1 LFSSGREFVFG
12 VFARFVFAGTSGNPH
27 ILIPFPSRHRHFHP
41 PDFRRQ
47 PHDQSTQRAQLLR
60 RHISRQHAVRRPVM
74 CLAQRQALALQRHL
88 RTVEP
93 IVPDHP
99 PDRTAAPADLRRD
112 LRHAP
117 PQQALEPDLPDQ
129 ALTMGLSG
137 HAGLLR

>member
-1 LFSSGREFVFG
+1 
-12 VFARFVFAGTSGNPH
+12 
-27 ILIPFPSRHRHFHP
+27 
-41 PDFRRQ
+41 
-47 PHDQSTQRAQLLR
+47 
-60 RHISRQHAVRRPVM
+60 M

>member
-12 VFARFVFAGTSGNPH
+12 VFTRFVFAGTSGNPH

-47 PHDQSTQRAQLLR
+47 PHDQPTQRAQLLR
-60 RHISRQHAVRRPVM
+60 RHIRRHHPVHRLVVR
-74 CLAQRQALALQRHL
+74 LAQRQALALQRHL
-88 RTVEP
+88 RSVEP
-93 IVPDHP
+93 IVPDHT
-99 PDRTAAPADLRRD
+99 PDRTAASAGLRRN
-112 LRHAP
+112 LRQAP